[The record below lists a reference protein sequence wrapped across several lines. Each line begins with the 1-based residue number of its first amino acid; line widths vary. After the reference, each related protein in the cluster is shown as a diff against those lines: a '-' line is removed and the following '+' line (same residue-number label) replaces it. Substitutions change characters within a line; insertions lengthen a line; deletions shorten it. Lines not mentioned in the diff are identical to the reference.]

1 MIEWQRL
8 IADVEDKMF
17 GNVLKHAPSIK
28 FHFRFPSPLGEGAE
42 GG

>member
-1 MIEWQRL
+1 LEDEAPT
-8 IADVEDKMF
+8 ADVVDIMF
-17 GNVLKHAPSIK
+17 INEIKHRLFNQ